1 MTRRCT
7 ELSRNKHAGMG
18 VQITESRRVGATGGS
33 AGAPE
38 RHVAL
43 CRRCHGGV
51 RRRVPRGRPVQGGRW
66 PDVQPPRFG
75 GWLAGLKE
83 GENGPEF
90 E

>member
-18 VQITESRRVGATGGS
+18 VQITLCTRAGATGGS

-43 CRRCHGGV
+43 CRRCHGDST
-51 RRRVPRGRPVQGGRW
+51 RRVP
-66 PDVQPPRFG
+66 
-75 GWLAGLKE
+75 
-83 GENGPEF
+83 
-90 E
+90 

>member
-51 RRRVPRGRPVQGGRW
+51 LRRVPRGRPVQGGRW
-66 PDVQPPRFG
+66 PDVHSLRFG
-75 GWLAGLKE
+75 SWLAGLKE

>member
-1 MTRRCT
+1 
-7 ELSRNKHAGMG
+7 MG

-43 CRRCHGGV
+43 WWWCHGHSI
-51 RRRVPRGRPVQGGRW
+51 RRVPWGRPVQGGRW
-66 PDVQPPRFG
+66 PDVHPPRFG
-75 GWLAGLKE
+75 GWLAGLEE